1 MAWIL
6 ITLALLLLA
15 YLLRAWSKKK
25 LERRLPPGPKS
36 IPVLGH
42 LHLIGKN
49 PHQDMQKLA
58 EKHGPIMYLRFGF
71 VRNIIVSSP
80 QAAKQFLKI
89 HDINFASRPPHEA
102 SKYISYDQRNLS
114 FGAYGPYSRNMRKL
128 CTLELLSSVKINT
141 FKAMR
146 KEEIRLLVDNIEN
159 AAREHVS
166 VDLST
171 MVASMTSDASCRMI
185 FGKKYEDN
193 EIDERGF
200 KVVIQEVM
208 QLAAI
213 QNLGNFF
220 PYLSLLDLQG
230 LTKRMKAV
238 AKVFDKFLEK
248 ILDEHAIPKD
258 PGQTKD
264 FVDTMLD
271 IMKSGGAEF
280 EFDRT
285 HIKAVLLDMLL
296 AAVDT
301 AATTVDWTMSE
312 LLKNPQIMKK
322 VQNELA
328 EVVGIDKMVDE
339 SDLASLE
346 YLDMVT
352 KEVFRLHP
360 VAPLLLPRQSIEDCK
375 IDGFFI
381 PKKSTVMVNVYAI
394 CRDPKVWTDAEKF
407 RPERFVGSN
416 IDVQGRDF
424 ELIPFGSGRRGC
436 PGMQL
441 GIIMV
446 RLIVAQLVHCF
457 DWTLPD
463 GMKPSELDMTEEFGL
478 VVTRANHLKA
488 IPSCRLHLN

>member
-15 YLLRAWSKKK
+15 YLLQAWSKKK

-58 EKHGPIMYLRFGF
+58 EKHGPVMYLRFGF

-114 FGAYGPYSRNMRKL
+114 FGAYGPYWRNMRKL

-146 KEEIRLLVDNIEN
+146 KEELGLLVDSIQD
-159 AAREHVS
+159 AAREGVA
-166 VDLST
+166 VDLSDK
-171 MVASMTSDASCRMI
+171 VASMSADISCRMI
-185 FGKKYEDN
+185 FGKKYVDN
-193 EIDERGF
+193 EIDEKGF
-200 KVVIQEVM
+200 KVVIQEGM
-208 QLAAI
+208 QLAALP
-213 QNLGNFF
+213 NLGNFF
-220 PYLSLLDLQG
+220 PYLSVLDLQG
-230 LTKRMKAV
+230 LTKRMVAV

-346 YLDMVT
+346 YLDM
-352 KEVFRLHP
+352 
-360 VAPLLLPRQSIEDCK
+360 
-375 IDGFFI
+375 
-381 PKKSTVMVNVYAI
+381 
-394 CRDPKVWTDAEKF
+394 
-407 RPERFVGSN
+407 
-416 IDVQGRDF
+416 
-424 ELIPFGSGRRGC
+424 
-436 PGMQL
+436 
-441 GIIMV
+441 
-446 RLIVAQLVHCF
+446 
-457 DWTLPD
+457 
-463 GMKPSELDMTEEFGL
+463 PSELDMTEEFGL
-478 VVTRANHLKA
+478 VVTRADHLKA

>member
-6 ITLALLLLA
+6 IALALVLLA
-15 YLLRAWSKKK
+15 YLQQAWSKKK
-25 LERRLPPGPKS
+25 FEKRLPPGPKS

-58 EKHGPIMYLRFGF
+58 EEHGPIMYLRFGF

-89 HDINFASRPPHEA
+89 HDMNFASRPPHEA
-102 SKYISYDQRNLS
+102 AKYISYDQRNLS
-114 FGAYGPYSRNMRKL
+114 FGAYGPYWRNMQL
-128 CTLELLSSVKINT
+128 G
-141 FKAMR
+141 
-146 KEEIRLLVDNIEN
+146 LLVDSIQD
-159 AAREHVS
+159 AAREGVA
-166 VDLST
+166 VDLSDK
-171 MVASMTSDASCRMI
+171 VASMSADISCRMI
-185 FGKKYEDN
+185 FGKKYVDN
-193 EIDERGF
+193 EIDEKGF
-200 KVVIQEVM
+200 KVVIQEGM
-208 QLAAI
+208 QLSAI
-213 QNLGNFF
+213 PNLGNFF
-220 PYLSLLDLQG
+220 PYLSVLDLQG

-264 FVDTMLD
+264 FIDTMLD
-271 IMKSGGAEF
+271 IMKSGVADF

-285 HIKAVLLDMLL
+285 HIKAVLLDMLA

-328 EVVGIDKMVDE
+328 EVIGMDKMVDE

-346 YLDMVT
+346 YLD
-352 KEVFRLHP
+352 L
-360 VAPLLLPRQSIEDCK
+360 PL
-375 IDGFFI
+375 
-381 PKKSTVMVNVYAI
+381 
-394 CRDPKVWTDAEKF
+394 
-407 RPERFVGSN
+407 
-416 IDVQGRDF
+416 
-424 ELIPFGSGRRGC
+424 
-436 PGMQL
+436 
-441 GIIMV
+441 
-446 RLIVAQLVHCF
+446 
-457 DWTLPD
+457 
-463 GMKPSELDMTEEFGL
+463 ELDMTEEFGL

-488 IPSCRLHLN
+488 TPSYRLHLN

>member
-15 YLLRAWSKKK
+15 YLLQAWSKKK

-114 FGAYGPYSRNMRKL
+114 FGAYGPYWRNMRKL

-146 KEEIRLLVDNIEN
+146 KEELGLLVDSIQD
-159 AAREHVS
+159 AAREGVA
-166 VDLST
+166 VDLSDK
-171 MVASMTSDASCRMI
+171 VASMSADISCRMI
-185 FGKKYEDN
+185 FGKNYEDN

-200 KVVIQEVM
+200 KVVIQE
-208 QLAAI
+208 
-213 QNLGNFF
+213 
-220 PYLSLLDLQG
+220 G

-296 AAVDT
+296 GAVDT
-301 AATTVDWTMSE
+301 AAAT
-312 LLKNPQIMKK
+312 
-322 VQNELA
+322 
-328 EVVGIDKMVDE
+328 
-339 SDLASLE
+339 
-346 YLDMVT
+346 
-352 KEVFRLHP
+352 
-360 VAPLLLPRQSIEDCK
+360 
-375 IDGFFI
+375 
-381 PKKSTVMVNVYAI
+381 
-394 CRDPKVWTDAEKF
+394 
-407 RPERFVGSN
+407 
-416 IDVQGRDF
+416 
-424 ELIPFGSGRRGC
+424 
-436 PGMQL
+436 
-441 GIIMV
+441 
-446 RLIVAQLVHCF
+446 
-457 DWTLPD
+457 
-463 GMKPSELDMTEEFGL
+463 PSELDMTEEFGF
-478 VVTRANHLKA
+478 VTRANHLKA

>member
-6 ITLALLLLA
+6 VTPALLILA
-15 YLLRAWSKKK
+15 YLFQAWSKKK
-25 LERRLPPGPKS
+25 FERRLPPGPKS

-58 EKHGPIMYLRFGF
+58 EEHGPVMYLRFGF

-80 QAAKQFLKI
+80 QAAKQFLKNY
-89 HDINFASRPPHEA
+89 DLNFVNRPPHEA
-102 SKYISYDQRNLS
+102 AKYISYDQRNLS
-114 FGAYGPYSRNMRKL
+114 FGSYGPYWRNMRKL
-128 CTLELLSSVKINT
+128 CTLELLSSTKINS
-141 FKAMR
+141 FKSMR
-146 KEEIRLLVDNIEN
+146 KEEIRFLVDRIEN
-159 AAREHVS
+159 AAREHDT
-166 VDLST
+166 VDLSDL
-171 MVASMTSDASCRMI
+171 VGSLSADVSCRMI

-200 KVVIQEVM
+200 KVVIQEGM
-208 QLAAI
+208 QLAALP
-213 QNLGNFF
+213 NLGNFF

-238 AKVFDKFLEK
+238 AKVYDKFLQK
-248 ILDEHAIPKD
+248 ILDEHDVLKE

-271 IMKSGGAEF
+271 IMKSGVAEF

-285 HIKAVLLDMLL
+285 HIKAVLLDML
-296 AAVDT
+296 AAGVDT
-301 AATTVDWTMSE
+301 AATTVDWTMAE
-312 LLKNPQIMKK
+312 LLRNPQVMRK

-328 EVVGIDKMVDE
+328 QVVGMDRMVDE
-339 SDLASLE
+339 SDLTSLE
-346 YLDMVT
+346 YLDMVI

-360 VAPLLLPRQSIEDCK
+360 VAPLLIPHRSIEDCE

-381 PKKSTVMVNVYAI
+381 PKNSTVMVNIYAI
-394 CRDPKVWTDAEKF
+394 GRDPKVWTDAEKF
-407 RPERFVGSN
+407 VPERFVGSH
-416 IDVQGRDF
+416 IDLLGRDF

-436 PGMQL
+436 PGIQL
-441 GIIMV
+441 GLIMV
-446 RLIVAQLVHCF
+446 RLVVAQLVHCF

-463 GMKPSELDMTEEFGL
+463 GMKPSEIDMSEEFGL
-478 VVTRANHLKA
+478 VVTRASHLKA
-488 IPSCRLHLN
+488 NPSCRLQLN